1 VVFVI
6 VALLV
11 GEVALGLI
19 AALVIAG
26 LTLVIGYVRR
36 MFTNYLITNQRLRI
50 SRGFLRKQ
58 VRETR
63 LERVQNVNYDQTV
76 LDRMFRVGTV
86 DFDTAGSDDSE
97 FRFEWVNDPD
107 DVVRAVHDA
116 TVELGPTAR
125 L

>member
-1 VVFVI
+1 
-6 VALLV
+6 
-11 GEVALGLI
+11 
-19 AALVIAG
+19 
-26 LTLVIGYVRR
+26 
-36 MFTNYLITNQRLRI
+36 
-50 SRGFLRKQ
+50 
-58 VRETR
+58 
-63 LERVQNVNYDQTV
+63 VQNVNYDQTV